1 MAQWFGLPFLSVL
14 PLSVFQCYNQSSR
27 VANEIFMENAP
38 GKTGYNTEIQRVA
51 RLARMEVQTTEPYYP
66 LQNKAEIFIKII
78 KVKANRRRFQRN
90 IHKRVWDFGMVWKVH
105 IYSRTAGK
113 DGRPALELLTGD
125 MIYIY
130 EWL

>member
-1 MAQWFGLPFLSVL
+1 
-14 PLSVFQCYNQSSR
+14 
-27 VANEIFMENAP
+27 MENAP

-51 RLARMEVQTTEPYYP
+51 RLTRMEVQTTEPYSP

-90 IHKRVWDFGMVWKVH
+90 IHKRVWDFGMVWEVD

-125 MIYIY
+125 MINIY
-130 EWL
+130 KWLEFEFYDLVWF

>member
-1 MAQWFGLPFLSVL
+1 
-14 PLSVFQCYNQSSR
+14 
-27 VANEIFMENAP
+27 MENAP

-51 RLARMEVQTTEPYYP
+51 RLTRMEVQTTEPYSP
-66 LQNKAEIFIKII
+66 LQSKAEIFIKII

-90 IHKRVWDFGMVWKVH
+90 IHKRVWDFGMVWEVD

-125 MIYIY
+125 MINIY
-130 EWL
+130 KWLEFEFYDKVFFH